1 MSLAQIT
8 EKIKKDAQGE
18 ADKILAEARESAAVQ
33 LKKSE
38 AECENI
44 RADFKARF
52 DAERPEIFRR
62 REIVAGLD
70 INKMQLQA
78 KRNLIADVYKA
89 ALEQLS
95 NLSKDEYLAFCE
107 RLLDELGAK
116 EGELQLSADEK
127 YIDKAWV
134 DAYNKKAGAALALS
148 EEKADISGGFILEH
162 DKIIANC
169 SWDMLLQVAQE
180 QKETDVIK
188 RLFPTA

>member
-18 ADKILAEARESAAVQ
+18 ADKILAEARENAAVQ

-38 AECENI
+38 AECESI

-78 KRNLIADVYKA
+78 KRNLIADVYKT